1 MFGISAFVQAPFA
14 SLGGDTYSVV
24 VNESTTL
31 SDTNI
36 SIVSFLGSLSESTTL
51 TDTNVSIVSF
61 LGSLSESTAI
71 SDTES
76 ATQNFPVIENA
87 STTAISDT
95 NSASASFVG
104 IQSEST
110 TLTDSYVGGFSYF
123 VNISETETLTDIT
136 IGKAAFLTT
145 ITENTVLTDTLSAI
159 AQFNTS
165 CIELFS
171 VTDCQFGGGWAR
183 IDNTQN
189 SYQPTQYSTN
199 SLAELA
205 FAEVQNN
212 LESPIIGWSAINND
226 DTNVWSNMA
235 DDQNPNWVDINDNQ

>member
-14 SLGGDTYSVV
+14 SLGGDTYSVA
-24 VNESTTL
+24 VNESATL

-61 LGSLSESTAI
+61 LGSLSEST
-71 SDTES
+71 
-76 ATQNFPVIENA
+76 
-87 STTAISDT
+87 
-95 NSASASFVG
+95 
-104 IQSEST
+104 
-110 TLTDSYVGGFSYF
+110 
-123 VNISETETLTDIT
+123 TLTDIT

-145 ITENTVLTDTLSAI
+145 ITENTVLADTLSAI

>member
-14 SLGGDTYSVV
+14 SLGGDTYSVA
-24 VNESTTL
+24 VNESATL

-110 TLTDSYVGGFSYF
+110 TLSDT
-123 VNISETETLTDIT
+123 NISIVSFLGSLSESTTLTDIT

-145 ITENTVLTDTLSAI
+145 ITENTVLADTLSAI